1 MVKEIAVLPCM
12 DTSELAYLF
21 DSLEKNGYATRTLIL
36 AIGRRV
42 LTTGVVS
49 FLLVYSFKLV
59 LFQLCHNYILNEK
72 EVVE

>member
-21 DSLEKNGYATRTLIL
+21 DSLEKNGYATRTLIP

-59 LFQLCHNYILNEK
+59 LFQL
-72 EVVE
+72 

>member
-49 FLLVYSFKLV
+49 FLFVYSFKLV
-59 LFQLCHNYILNEK
+59 LFQL
-72 EVVE
+72 

>member
-59 LFQLCHNYILNEK
+59 LCQL
-72 EVVE
+72 

>member
-36 AIGRRV
+36 AIADA
-42 LTTGVVS
+42 
-49 FLLVYSFKLV
+49 Y
-59 LFQLCHNYILNEK
+59 
-72 EVVE
+72 

>member
-1 MVKEIAVLPCM
+1 MVKEIALLPCM

-59 LFQLCHNYILNEK
+59 LFQL
-72 EVVE
+72 

>member
-21 DSLEKNGYATRTLIL
+21 DSLDKNGYATRTLIL

-49 FLLVYSFKLV
+49 FFARVF
-59 LFQLCHNYILNEK
+59 FQVSIISTMT
-72 EVVE
+72 

>member
-59 LFQLCHNYILNEK
+59 LFQL
-72 EVVE
+72 

>member
-59 LFQLCHNYILNEK
+59 LFQ
-72 EVVE
+72 

>member
-1 MVKEIAVLPCM
+1 MLPCM

-59 LFQLCHNYILNEK
+59 LFQL
-72 EVVE
+72 